1 MPSARKS
8 IEMNA
13 SPAAVMAVITDF
25 AAYPDFLP
33 EIRSVELLS
42 AEPDRWDVRFHAHVI
57 RPLQYTLRLQREG
70 DTRLSWTMLDGIF
83 TSNDG
88 AWELE
93 PLEPSGD
100 GAARTRATYGI
111 DLVLGVFVPQ
121 ALVNSLVGESL
132 PATLARFEERV
143 ERG

>member
-13 SPAAVMAVITDF
+13 GPAAVMAVLTDF

-33 EIRSVELLS
+33 EIRSVDILS
-42 AEPDRWDVRFHAHVI
+42 ASADQWEVRFHAHVI

-70 DTRLSWTMLDGIF
+70 DTRLAWTMLDGIF

-93 PLEPSGD
+93 QLTPD
-100 GAARTRATYGI
+100 GEGAPRTCATYVI